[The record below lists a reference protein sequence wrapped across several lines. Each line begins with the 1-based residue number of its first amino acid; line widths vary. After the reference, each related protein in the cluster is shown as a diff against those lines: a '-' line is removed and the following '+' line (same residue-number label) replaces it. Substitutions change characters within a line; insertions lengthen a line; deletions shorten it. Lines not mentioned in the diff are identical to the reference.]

1 MKGTIGNFSVM
12 EKVMKGAE
20 KDYQGRQVEKE
31 QRLMVGAVMLVGRGS
46 YAQKT
51 SFQLHVPQNFALP
64 TDGPLDG
71 LKPTKKALLLLAT
84 LGVVLG
90 KGTSHS
96 FSNTHKSH
104 LQWKTK
110 TNRK

>member
-51 SFQLHVPQNFALP
+51 SFRPIARPPKFRVANIWASRR
-64 TDGPLDG
+64 T
-71 LKPTKKALLLLAT
+71 
-84 LGVVLG
+84 
-90 KGTSHS
+90 
-96 FSNTHKSH
+96 
-104 LQWKTK
+104 
-110 TNRK
+110 